1 MELLTSTKKEAPSY
15 VTPGT
20 YPPDMA
26 NGDFIAF
33 SSDNGI
39 KTFFQVTNDSN
50 VWFKIVTSE
59 GIVTNTST
67 FTGDPARMLLK
78 YIQMRMKE
86 IEESAGAKIEPKNEC
101 PLVKWFDASKSFPP
115 KKVDAEDG
123 EQKMSVDVLVYT
135 KDGAIIN
142 AWFDYERSGWY
153 CFGVG
158 KHKGKEEHLTDVLY
172 WCYPPVLP
180 IKNQF

>member
-1 MELLTSTKKEAPSY
+1 MEVLTSAGKSAPSF

-33 SSDNGI
+33 SSDNGT
-39 KTFFQVTNDSN
+39 KTFFQITNDSN
-50 VWFKIVTSE
+50 IWFKIVTPE
-59 GIVTNTST
+59 GIVSNTTT
-67 FTGDPARMLLK
+67 FNGDPALMLLK
-78 YIQMRMKE
+78 YIKMRMSE
-86 IEESAGAKIEPKNEC
+86 IDRAAGAKIESKNEY
-101 PLVKWFDASKSFPP
+101 PQVKWFDASKSFPP
-115 KKVDAEDG
+115 KEVDTEEG
-123 EQKMSVDVLVYT
+123 EQKVSVDVLVYI

-158 KHKGKEEHLTDVLY
+158 KHKGKEEHLTDVQY
-172 WCYPPVLP
+172 WCFPPCLP
-180 IKNQF
+180 AKR

>member
-1 MELLTSTKKEAPSY
+1 MEVLTSAGKSAPSF

-33 SSDNGI
+33 SSDKGT

-50 VWFKIVTSE
+50 VWFKIVTPE
-59 GIVTNTST
+59 GIVSNTTT
-67 FTGDPARMLLK
+67 FNGDPALMLLK
-78 YIQMRMKE
+78 YIKMRMNE
-86 IEESAGAKIEPKNEC
+86 IDKATGAQIEPIDEY
-101 PLVKWFDASKSFPP
+101 PQVKWYDVSKSFPP
-115 KKVDAEDG
+115 KDLEDEDG
-123 EQKMSVDVLVYT
+123 DGIISVDVLVYT

-142 AWFDYERSGWY
+142 AWYDYNRSGWY

-158 KHKGKEEHLTDVLY
+158 KRKGHEEHLTDVLF
-172 WCYPPVLP
+172 WCFPPVLP
-180 IKNQF
+180 KKR

>member
-1 MELLTSTKKEAPSY
+1 M
-15 VTPGT
+15 
-20 YPPDMA
+20 
-26 NGDFIAF
+26 
-33 SSDNGI
+33 
-39 KTFFQVTNDSN
+39 
-50 VWFKIVTSE
+50 WH
-59 GIVTNTST
+59 
-67 FTGDPARMLLK
+67 LLK